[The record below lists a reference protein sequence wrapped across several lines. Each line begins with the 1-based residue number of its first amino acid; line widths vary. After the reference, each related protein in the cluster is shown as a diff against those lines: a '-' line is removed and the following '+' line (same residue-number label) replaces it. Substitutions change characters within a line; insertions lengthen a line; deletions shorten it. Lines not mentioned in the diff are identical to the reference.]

1 MTFHPLLVAPAS
13 KSQCSFMVCFIKHFI
28 TAPPPPVFHG
38 PGLALSPGA
47 IPLCSSCSG
56 REKCPPLLQGTRLPG
71 WMRGA
76 NNRLALL
83 WGIQQECGAGKD
95 IGWELAKPG

>member
-1 MTFHPLLVAPAS
+1 MFFYGLFHKTFHNRA
-13 KSQCSFMVCFIKHFI
+13 
-28 TAPPPPVFHG
+28 PPPVFHG

-47 IPLCSSCSG
+47 IPLCSSRSG